1 MNSQTPHL
9 TPHTSNSKPQTSIP
23 RDARIYIAGHLGLV
37 GSGIWRA
44 FERHGYTNLI
54 GKSISE
60 LDLINQQAVDDFF
73 AAEKPEYVVLV
84 AAKVGGIVANNTY
97 RGQFIYEN
105 MMIEM
110 NVIHSAYKHGV
121 KKLLFLGSS
130 CIYPKLAPQPL
141 KEEHLLT
148 GPLEQTNEPYAIAKI
163 AGIRLCDA
171 YNRQYGTN
179 FISAMPTNMY
189 GPGDNYHPQNSHVL
203 PAFIRRMHL
212 AHALEQGDFEELSRV
227 YKREMSNESSEA
239 QQPSNEQL
247 RSWLSDSGISQLPT
261 STCTLQSANHQLQTT
276 NSKPQTPNSQLPV
289 KLSCWGSGTPLR
301 EFLYSDDLAEA
312 CVFLLENI
320 NYADVAFEDESGTVQ
335 SHVNVGSGS
344 EVTIK
349 ELAETV
355 KEVVGFEGEIDWDTS
370 KPDGTPRKLM
380 DSSRLMGMGWAPK
393 VDLKE
398 GIARAYQDFLARL
411 G

>member
-1 MNSQTPHL
+1 MELNA
-9 TPHTSNSKPQTSIP
+9 K
-23 RDARIYIAGHLGLV
+23 IYVAGHLGLV

-44 FERHGYTNLI
+44 LQRHGFTNLI
-54 GKSISE
+54 GRSIDE

-105 MMIEM
+105 LMIEM
-110 NVIHSAYKHGV
+110 NVIHSAYRHGV

-148 GPLEQTNEPYAIAKI
+148 GPLEPTNEPYAIAKI

-212 AHALEQGDFEELSRV
+212 AHALGCGKWDELERIFSAEQRIRERSPSAEELSSGS
-227 YKREMSNESSEA
+227 REQIMEWLANSGITQSDSESS
-239 QQPSNEQL
+239 S
-247 RSWLSDSGISQLPT
+247 SY
-261 STCTLQSANHQLQTT
+261 
-276 NSKPQTPNSQLPV
+276 PQEVRLA
-289 KLSCWGSGTPLR
+289 CWGSGSPLR

-312 CVFLLENI
+312 CVFLLDNI
-320 NYADVAFEDESGTVQ
+320 DYKEMAFEDESGTMQ
-335 SHVNVGSGS
+335 AHVNVGSGN
-344 EVTIK
+344 EVTIR

-355 KEVVGFEGEIDWDTS
+355 RSVVGYKGVIDWDTS

-380 DSSRLMGMGWAPK
+380 DSSRLMAMGWKPQIS
-393 VDLKE
+393 LYE
-398 GIARAYQDFLARL
+398 GIARAYQDFLERYA